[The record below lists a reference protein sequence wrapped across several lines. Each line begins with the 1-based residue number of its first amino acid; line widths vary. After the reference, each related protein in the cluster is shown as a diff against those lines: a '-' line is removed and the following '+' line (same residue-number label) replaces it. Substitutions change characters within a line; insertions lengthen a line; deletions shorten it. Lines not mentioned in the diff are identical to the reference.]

1 VRVVWVIDPA
11 VRTVAAHN
19 ADGSVQLF
27 RDTDALTCGFLPGV
41 SIPITSLF
49 AGG

>member
-1 VRVVWVIDPA
+1 LA
-11 VRTVAAHN
+11 ARTVAAHN

-27 RDTDALTCGFLPGV
+27 RDTDALTCALLPGV
-41 SIPITSLF
+41 SIPVANLF